1 MRMLI
6 AGFAALLATGS
17 AFAATQPTPSII
29 HDKDGFY
36 VPVDVAKVLS
46 MTDLNGKCG
55 IVPAQFNYLDHQG
68 REHQLD
74 YQVQGVG
81 CIGEN

>member
-1 MRMLI
+1 MKMLI
-6 AGFAALLATGS
+6 LGFAALLATGS
-17 AFAATQPTPSII
+17 AFAATQSTSPVI
-29 HDKDGFY
+29 HDQDGFY

-46 MTDLNGKCG
+46 MTDLSGQCG

-74 YQVQGVG
+74 YQVQGIG

>member
-1 MRMLI
+1 MKMLI
-6 AGFAALLATGS
+6 LGFAALLATGS
-17 AFAATQPTPSII
+17 ALAANQPTSSII

-36 VPVDVAKVLS
+36 VPVEVAKVLS

>member
-1 MRMLI
+1 MKMLI

-17 AFAATQPTPSII
+17 AFAATQSTSPVI

-46 MTDLNGKCG
+46 MTDLNG
-55 IVPAQFNYLDHQG
+55 QG

>member
-1 MRMLI
+1 MKMLI
-6 AGFAALLATGS
+6 LGFAALLATGS
-17 AFAATQPTPSII
+17 AFAATPSASPVI

-36 VPVDVAKVLS
+36 VDLDVAKVLS
-46 MTDLNGKCG
+46 MTDLSGKCG

-74 YQVQGVG
+74 YRVQGVG